1 MYCELNDDADVDD
14 DGDSDDDNDDNV
26 EKKPHTLNLIN
37 W

>member
-26 EKKPHTLNLIN
+26 EKKTPHIKPH
-37 W
+37 